1 MTHTI
6 TEYTRCLGLR
16 DVERAYLAGLFDG
29 EGCASVVYTQ
39 YEKQGRERLYD
50 SCKVHFAISNMDRSV
65 LRDVRLLIGKGG
77 IYRQKGVSSFRSGKP
92 TDIIKIIETIKP
104 YVKIKKQSIENLENA
119 AKFILKV
126 RGTSKRHRWTEEEKK
141 KFKKFAE
148 MSKALKGSGKRGRPR
163 RHAL

>member
-1 MTHTI
+1 MKDI
-6 TEYTRCLGLR
+6 
-16 DVERAYLAGLFDG
+16 ERAYLAGLFDG
-29 EGCASVVYTQ
+29 EGCVSVVYTQ

-65 LRDVRLLIGKGG
+65 LRDVRLWIGKGG
-77 IYRQKGVSSFRSGKP
+77 IYHQKGVYSFRTGKP

-126 RGTSKRHRWTEEEKK
+126 RGSSERHRWTEEEKDEFL
-141 KFKKFAE
+141 KFVE
-148 MSKALKGSGKRGRPR
+148 TSKALKGGGKKGRPR
-163 RHAL
+163 EHAL